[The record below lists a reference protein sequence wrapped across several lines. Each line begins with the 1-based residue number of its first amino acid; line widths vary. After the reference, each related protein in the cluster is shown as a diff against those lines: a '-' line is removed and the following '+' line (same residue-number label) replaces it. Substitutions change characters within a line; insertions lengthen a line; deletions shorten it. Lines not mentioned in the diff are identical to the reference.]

1 MTQEP
6 TQQTAPEQSDT
17 PEVGSLDAAALA
29 FQQREEPQPEADEP
43 ATDEVQD
50 DDPNAEAEEGQPD
63 EDTAEPE
70 LEEVEIE
77 GVKFSVPKEQ
87 AEAVRKATLRQA
99 DYSRKMNDLS
109 AKEKAASQRIEQAE
123 KLVEGATK
131 HAEAL
136 AEVRLIESR
145 IKQFEGINW
154 QQLRQENPAEYAAY
168 AADLQSLRL
177 AQNQA
182 QQRVQAV
189 GQEVEQ
195 SKGAALA
202 EKRAQ
207 MHESLSKSLPGWG
220 DQMGQELT
228 QYALPSGTSFDTLKF
243 LTDPAIVVALDK
255 ARKFDALQAAKTDLK
270 AKVKTA
276 QPVLRPGAPKAKQ
289 APQDQAMTELRKFKT
304 RASAEVAFLAR
315 MK

>member
-29 FQQREEPQPEADEP
+29 FQQREEPLQEADEP

-77 GVKFSVPKEQ
+77 GVKFSVPKDQ

-99 DYSRKMNDLS
+99 DYSRKMNDL
-109 AKEKAASQRIEQAE
+109 AAQQKAATQRIEQAE

-136 AEVRLIESR
+136 AEVRVIESQ
-145 IKQFEGINW
+145 IKRFEGINW

-168 AADLQSLRL
+168 AADLQSLRM
-177 AQNQA
+177 AQAQA

-207 MHESLSKSLPGWG
+207 MLKSLADSLPGWG

-228 QYALPSGTSFDTLKF
+228 RYALEVGAAQETLMH

-255 ARKFDALQAAKTDLK
+255 ARKYDALQATKTEIKAKAKTV
-270 AKVKTA
+270 A
-276 QPVLRPGAPKAKQ
+276 PVLRPGVAKAKP